1 MTSITEPAAND
12 GGDDNKP
19 PSAAVVAKPVIR
31 GKGKALNAIAA
42 LSGRDPASIVKSVT
56 EASFTKEAA
65 TMAVDD
71 DGESARGGKDK
82 TSGGISATK
91 TTTTAASRAFDRLSP
106 RERHRFECYRR
117 CGFASKPME
126 EYIARTLVA
135 EVERRRTLRTG
146 ATISGLAT
154 ATAAGSKSGGEE
166 WGNYTNNGNAA
177 AEAAAAVVITD
188 AASDTAD
195 GSKKR
200 KRKSTKQILNDQM
213 KRRLIVLDRPMMG
226 REDEDG
232 RQQQQQQSQQQQ
244 QQQQQKRR
252 VIPSLSNLVVA
263 NSSQEIVTIVSTLA
277 KCYGQCLV
285 AAAKRVANVTTTATA
300 TTDNDNAATAGNDP
314 TPLRPH
320 HFIEAYEHRVRAGLD
335 PGFWMM
341 GSNTTTTT
349 TTIGGGRGR
358 SACNGVTEAAAL
370 GVKNY
375 GNNDNLYYHAALAA
389 QNIYD
394 EEEKSRLTTEERP
407 RSEMTERN

>member
-1 MTSITEPAAND
+1 MTITEPAAND
-12 GGDDNKP
+12 DGDDNKP
-19 PSAAVVAKPVIR
+19 PSAAAAAVVAKPVIR

-82 TSGGISATK
+82 TSTSSGGAGAAT
-91 TTTTAASRAFDRLSP
+91 TATTAASRAFDRLSP

-177 AEAAAAVVITD
+177 AAAAVVITD

-232 RQQQQQQSQQQQ
+232 RQQQQS
-244 QQQQQKRR
+244 QQQKRR

-285 AAAKRVANVTTTATA
+285 AAAKRVANVTTTAIA

-341 GSNTTTTT
+341 GSNTTTT

-407 RSEMTERN
+407 RSEMTE

>member
-1 MTSITEPAAND
+1 
-12 GGDDNKP
+12 
-19 PSAAVVAKPVIR
+19 
-31 GKGKALNAIAA
+31 
-42 LSGRDPASIVKSVT
+42 
-56 EASFTKEAA
+56 
-65 TMAVDD
+65 
-71 DGESARGGKDK
+71 
-82 TSGGISATK
+82 
-91 TTTTAASRAFDRLSP
+91 
-106 RERHRFECYRR
+106 
-117 CGFASKPME
+117 
-126 EYIARTLVA
+126 
-135 EVERRRTLRTG
+135 
-146 ATISGLAT
+146 
-154 ATAAGSKSGGEE
+154 
-166 WGNYTNNGNAA
+166 
-177 AEAAAAVVITD
+177 
-188 AASDTAD
+188 
-195 GSKKR
+195 
-200 KRKSTKQILNDQM
+200 M

-232 RQQQQQQSQQQQ
+232 RQQQQQSQQQQ
-244 QQQQQKRR
+244 KQR

-375 GNNDNLYYHAALAA
+375 GNNDTWYYHAALAA

-407 RSEMTERN
+407 RSEMTERS